1 MGKNQQNSLSWRA
14 ALLIIL
20 AALLLAVDTASPVE
34 PTQIVIQ
41 ADVEN
46 VPVVLTALDEMGEWP
61 LRP

>member
-1 MGKNQQNSLSWRA
+1 MGKNRQNSLSWRA

-20 AALLLAVDTASPVE
+20 AALLLAVDTAAPAA

-46 VPVVLTALDEMGEWP
+46 VPVALAALDEMEGWP
-61 LRP
+61 LQP